1 MNDALHNQSSAFLSK
16 LPIGVYRLDANDNIL
31 YVNNAWLDLHG
42 YKDFEEV
49 KGSNI
54 SIVYAR
60 PSETALKIGGAL
72 FAKGILQDGVFEFK
86 RPDGEHFWASLYL
99 VANVDEAGHYLGCQG
114 VVLDVT
120 ERKIHRRIMREIPVG
135 YYAIETRNSFD
146 IITYCN
152 QVFADM
158 FGFSPLQKAVGVDI
172 SRLYRHA
179 IDYKR
184 YHDRI
189 ELGKE
194 DFVSHQLEVQTIDQ
208 RRSFWIEAITRV
220 ERDEQGKPIGRV
232 GVVRDLAQDVP
243 LKELLQDLGN
253 VLHTFTT
260 GLITI
265 KSDIEI
271 ALAALG
277 PSPFPKAPTITPE
290 QLYLEMR
297 SPVSTLQNSLA
308 QLCETVASRSDLAT
322 LHAELQE
329 LGNKLDEAEMS
340 IPIFRP
346 HVLCAVARQIAL
358 ACHHALE
365 NRGVPRQPSKQ
376 VRQEAQEVMRILASA
391 QLQERIGDILHMDHA
406 LRSLRA
412 YLTTPSHE
420 VQFPRTPLK
429 LGTLVEQSMRNLH
442 DFADSRGVTFRPAPM
457 PALAKISANEQEMLR
472 VITNLLHNAVKY
484 SWSRDTGTWVDV
496 KLYQIE
502 QMLTLEI
509 ENYGVPIPA
518 DEIESGLIYLFGFR
532 SRLATDRGRVGT
544 GIGLADASETL
555 KRNGGKIEV
564 RSRPAFPGGRADA
577 MDPFLTTAI
586 VTIPITR

>member
-1 MNDALHNQSSAFLSK
+1 MNDTLHNPSSAFLSK
-16 LPIGVYRLDANDNIL
+16 IPIGVYQLDANDNIV

-42 YKDFEEV
+42 YKVYEEV
-49 KGSNI
+49 KGENI
-54 SIVYAR
+54 NIVYTR
-60 PSETALKIGGAL
+60 PSETTLRIRNAL
-72 FAKGILQDGVFEFK
+72 FDNGILQDGVFEFK
-86 RPDGEHFWASLYL
+86 RPNGEHFWASLYL
-99 VANVDEAGHYLGCQG
+99 VAVTDEAGHYLGCEG
-114 VVLDVT
+114 IVLDVT
-120 ERKIHRRIMREIPVG
+120 ERKIHRRIMRAIPVG
-135 YYAIETRNSFD
+135 YYAVETRNNVD

-158 FGFSPLQKAVGVDI
+158 FGFSPLQKAIGVDI
-172 SRLYRHA
+172 SCLYRYP

-184 YHDRI
+184 FHDRI
-189 ELGKE
+189 ERGKE

-208 RRSFWIEAITRV
+208 RRSFWIEVSTRV

-232 GVVRDLAQDVP
+232 GVVRDLAQDAP
-243 LKELLQDLGN
+243 LKELRQDLGN

-265 KSDIEI
+265 ESDIEI

-277 PSPFPKAPTITPE
+277 PSPFPKVPMISPE
-290 QLYLEMR
+290 QLYLAMR
-297 SPVSTLQNSLA
+297 GPVSILQYSLA
-308 QLCETVASRSDLAT
+308 QLCETVSSRSDLAT
-322 LHAELQE
+322 LYAELQE
-329 LGNKLDEAEMS
+329 LGNKLDEAEKS
-340 IPIFRP
+340 TPIFRP
-346 HVLCAVARQIAL
+346 HVLCASAGQIAL
-358 ACHHALE
+358 ACQNALE
-365 NRGVPRQPSKQ
+365 NRGVPRQPLKQ

-391 QLQERIGDILHMDHA
+391 RLQERIGEILHMDHA

-420 VQFPRTPLK
+420 VQSPRTPLK
-429 LGTLVEQSMRNLH
+429 LWTLVEQAMRNLH
-442 DFADSRGVTFRPAPM
+442 DFADSRGVTFHPAPM

-496 KLYQIE
+496 KLFQME

-509 ENYGVPIPA
+509 ENYGVPIPS

-586 VTIPITR
+586 VTIPITK